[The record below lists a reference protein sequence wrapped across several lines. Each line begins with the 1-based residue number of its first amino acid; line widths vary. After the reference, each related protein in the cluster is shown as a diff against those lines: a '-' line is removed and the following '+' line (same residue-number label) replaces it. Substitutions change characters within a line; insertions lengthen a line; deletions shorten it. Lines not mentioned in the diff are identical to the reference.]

1 MEVIILADSWLLDGN
16 CSVCRRQNY
25 CHTQCK
31 ANKSREAANLRKAIM
46 QAVVDGYKV
55 LHKEDK

>member
-1 MEVIILADSWLLDGN
+1 MADSWMTDGN
-16 CSVCRRQNY
+16 CDNCRRKNY
-25 CHTQCK
+25 CSTQCK

-46 QAVVDGYKV
+46 QAVVAGYKV

>member
-1 MEVIILADSWLLDGN
+1 MADSWMTDGN
-16 CSVCRRQNY
+16 CDNCRRKNY
-25 CHTQCK
+25 CSTQCK